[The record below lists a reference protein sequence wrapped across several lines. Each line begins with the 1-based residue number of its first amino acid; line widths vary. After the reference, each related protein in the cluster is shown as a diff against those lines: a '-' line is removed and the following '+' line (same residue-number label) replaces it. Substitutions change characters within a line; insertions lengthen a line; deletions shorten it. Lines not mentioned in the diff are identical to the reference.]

1 MALDLPEEYLEYLK
15 QNVGFLERLGDSL
28 SGSDERLDYAVKKL
42 EEIVTDLNSLMGA
55 AGIEVKGMQPENIR
69 EFRIQQTV
77 AAATG
82 VILRQLPPFDG
93 YIKEVKIHW
102 PPGCNGL
109 VDVRVGHGTKQF
121 CPFEGFLSLDA
132 VTPTYPF
139 DEYVEHTENI
149 WVEIQNTDAGNPHT
163 ISVMINMVEAVHG

>member
-1 MALDLPEEYLEYLK
+1 MALELPEEYLEYLK
-15 QNVGFLERLGDSL
+15 QNVGFLERLGDAL
-28 SGSDERLDYAVKKL
+28 SGADERLDYAIKKQGEIL
-42 EEIVTDLNSLMGA
+42 ERLKSLMEN
-55 AGIEVKGMQPENIR
+55 AGIEVKGMPENIR

-77 AAATG
+77 PAATG
-82 VILRQLPPFDG
+82 VILNQMPPFDG
-93 YIKEVKIHW
+93 YIREVKIHW
-102 PPGCNGL
+102 PPGCNAF

-139 DEYVEHTENI
+139 NEYVEHTENI
-149 WVEIQNTDAGNPHT
+149 WVEIQNTDGGNPHT